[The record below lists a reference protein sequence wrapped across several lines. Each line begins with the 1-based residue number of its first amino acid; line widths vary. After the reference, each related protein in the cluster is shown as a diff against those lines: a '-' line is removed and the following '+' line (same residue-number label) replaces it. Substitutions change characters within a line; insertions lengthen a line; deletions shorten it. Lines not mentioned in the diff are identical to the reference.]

1 MIRMKSILM
10 VVSCSALLFAT
21 GSGSGSGSS
30 SGSGSNGSQSDN
42 EMTEKN
48 KITGTIEEVMPQ
60 DSMLVIS
67 SEKQGMLDTVKVT
80 EKTKMETT
88 LAKLKKGD
96 RVEVDVM
103 MKGTQKVAKRIRME
117 SPEGSDG
124 NQGKSHKGDT
134 TKGQSDT
141 MQY

>member
-21 GSGSGSGSS
+21 GSGSGTDSGSNP
-30 SGSGSNGSQSDN
+30 GSNGSRSDN
-42 EMTEKN
+42 EMAEKN
-48 KITGTIEEVMPQ
+48 KITGTIQEVMPQ
-60 DSMLVIS
+60 DSMLVIQS
-67 SEKQGMLDTVKVT
+67 TEGMLDTVKVT
-80 EKTKMETT
+80 EKTKLETT

-103 MKGTQKVAKRIRME
+103 KKGTMKMAKRIRME
-117 SPEGSDG
+117 TSQGSNG
-124 NQGKSHKGDT
+124 NQGKSHKKDT
-134 TKGQSDT
+134 TGNQSDT